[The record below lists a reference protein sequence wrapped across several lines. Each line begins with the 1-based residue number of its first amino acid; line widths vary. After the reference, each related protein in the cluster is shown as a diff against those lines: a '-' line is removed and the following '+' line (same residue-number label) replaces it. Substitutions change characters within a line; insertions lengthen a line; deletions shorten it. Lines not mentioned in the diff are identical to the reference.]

1 VDATLLGGAMVRI
14 GDRLIDRSVRTLLER
29 IGEQWSGAN
38 V

>member
-29 IGEQWSGAN
+29 IGEQWSAAS